1 MTKEGLAMSVA
12 AHDYVYKDYSLH
24 SEDFLSG
31 IRCLKAGLN
40 EEANRYFQL
49 AYESVKNGDIY
60 HNKYASFCGLLRVL
74 HGDPGGLVLCR
85 DAARSE
91 IHDGDVFLN
100 LARAEW
106 FYDSRKKTVYAILN
120 GLDIDGKHVGLLQM
134 HKDLGVRAHQPIP
147 WLGRENKLNVWIGR
161 LLRKQDGLWD
171 GDYPF
176 RF

>member
-1 MTKEGLAMSVA
+1 MNAV

-24 SEDFLSG
+24 SQDFING

-40 EEANRYFQL
+40 QDAHRYFQL
-49 AYESVKNGDIY
+49 AYESVKNSDVY

-74 HGDPGGLVLCR
+74 HGDHGGLTLCR
-85 DAARSE
+85 DVARGE

-106 FYDSRKKTVYAILN
+106 FYSNRKRTVYAILD
-120 GLDIDGKHVGLLQM
+120 GLEVDEKHMGLRQI
-134 HKDLGVRAHQPIP
+134 HIDLGVRAFQPIP
-147 WLGRENKLNVWIGR
+147 WVSRQSKLNIWLGK
-161 LLRKQDGLWD
+161 LLRKQESLWE
-171 GDYPF
+171 GNYPF

>member
-1 MTKEGLAMSVA
+1 MNTAS
-12 AHDYVYKDYSLH
+12 HDYVYKDYSMH
-24 SEDFLSG
+24 SADFLSG
-31 IRCLKAGLN
+31 IRCLKSGLN

-49 AYESVKNGDIY
+49 AYESVNNGDVY

-85 DAARSE
+85 DAVRGE
-91 IHDGDVFLN
+91 IMDGDVFLN

-106 FYDSRKKTVYAILN
+106 FYDSRKRTVSAILK
-120 GLDIDGKHVGLLQM
+120 GLDVDGKHIGLHQM
-134 HKDLGVRAHQPIP
+134 HSDLGVRKRQPIP
-147 WLGRENKLNVWIGR
+147 LVSRGNILNALVGK
-161 LLRKQDGLWD
+161 LLRKKDSLWE